1 MKGWCVLAFFD
12 VESYL
17 EYIRNNSPSCKM
29 NHLCTL
35 FAYTRTRME
44 SSLEICVLKYQKW
57 WFMSGEIEI
66 ISAFFFILSLHLIFL
81 KPQKKIE
88 LFFSFWTLES
98 FQRAQNLRAGNDSQ
112 DLFHSFFLL
121 LFPTQWGH
129 AVSQGSGSSYVQS
142 PYGYRKSLLY
152 LHAADESHTSPNI
165 YFTLTVLI
173 IKADPG
179 PTSDTHEV
187 TLHRQHFAH
196 LCFLEALSCYKI
208 R

>member
-81 KPQKKIE
+81 KPQKKNWII
-88 LFFSFWTLES
+88 F
-98 FQRAQNLRAGNDSQ
+98 
-112 DLFHSFFLL
+112 FFLNSTV
-121 LFPTQWGH
+121 FPKSSESESWKWLSRSLPLILSI
-129 AVSQGSGSSYVQS
+129 AVSYPVRTCSKSGFRVFLCAV
-142 PYGYRKSLLY
+142 SLWL
-152 LHAADESHTSPNI
+152 
-165 YFTLTVLI
+165 
-173 IKADPG
+173 
-179 PTSDTHEV
+179 
-187 TLHRQHFAH
+187 
-196 LCFLEALSCYKI
+196 
-208 R
+208 

>member
-1 MKGWCVLAFFD
+1 M
-12 VESYL
+12 
-17 EYIRNNSPSCKM
+17 YIICLYTHTHGEQSGDMCAEISEMVIYEWWDWDNFCF
-29 NHLCTL
+29 L
-35 FAYTRTRME
+35 FYP
-44 SSLEICVLKYQKW
+44 
-57 WFMSGEIEI
+57 F
-66 ISAFFFILSLHLIFL
+66 SAFDFS
-81 KPQKKIE
+81 KTTKKIE